1 MLGGSF
7 FPFEVM
13 PDWMA
18 RIGKLTPNGWSLLRL
33 REILDGKPN
42 PGLMSVTALGLLGL
56 GIVLFSLTLMRM
68 SRFARTA

>member
-1 MLGGSF
+1 
-7 FPFEVM
+7 M

-18 RIGKLTPNGWSLLRL
+18 RIGKWTPNGWSLLRL

-42 PGLMSVTALGLLGL
+42 PELMAVTALALLAL
-56 GIVLFSLTLMRM
+56 GAVLFLLTLMRV